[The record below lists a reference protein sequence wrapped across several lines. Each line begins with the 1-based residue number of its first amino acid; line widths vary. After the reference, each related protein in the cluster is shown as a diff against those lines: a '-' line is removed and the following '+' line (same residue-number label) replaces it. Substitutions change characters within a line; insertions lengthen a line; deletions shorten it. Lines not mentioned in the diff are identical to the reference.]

1 MTHETLTKAKI
12 QSILWSP
19 VSSIRKAT
27 EEERTLFP
35 DKKDGVFY
43 TFGLKVG
50 QNFVM
55 HFSSD
60 KMTFRPINHLLPDI
74 KEIRFP
80 GYVEDTVVKF
90 TSDLEDNERRKY
102 CLYHER
108 RMYADDEFE
117 RMIPIPLLDKAG
129 EMQPLLQAC
138 LKKRNQLLSAQ
149 NGLKVAQAELEK
161 FIVTGN
167 KLIQKRSIGTNVP
180 SKDHI
185 KD

>member
-1 MTHETLTKAKI
+1 MTHETLTRAKI

-19 VSSIRKAT
+19 VSSIREAT

-74 KEIRFP
+74 KEIRFSDS
-80 GYVEDTVVKF
+80 VLDAVVKF
-90 TSDLEDNERRKY
+90 TSDLEDNEREKY
-102 CLYHER
+102 SLYQKR
-108 RMYADDEFE
+108 RMYADDEFQS
-117 RMIPIPLLDKAG
+117 MIPIPLLDKAG
-129 EMQPLLQAC
+129 EIQPLLQAC

-149 NGLKVAQAELEK
+149 NGLKIAQAELEK

-167 KLIQKRSIGTNVP
+167 KLIQKRSIGKNV
-180 SKDHI
+180 SLKNHI
-185 KD
+185 RD